1 MDSNSRSPVSGDT
14 PQRPRI
20 ASPGIISAKSRLV
33 LRTKG
38 FDPLAEI
45 LRASPE
51 SHRFLAK
58 VPAPRRRDTPL
69 PAFRKMRV
77 QASGNLFPAY
87 QKRGEPD
94 RRQMADMLI
103 MHAVE
108 ALIIMPATRESS
120 EDLREGLEA
129 FGAKRKPR
137 FRGNDVR
144 RGDSRS
150 LRGVAADGGPRVR
163 IHLPPPASL
172 CEPEFPGGHRINDR
186 RVRGDKASAAQASD
200 GRGVL
205 QARRAPTGAGSNDAR
220 PSRPLGRCGALVRE
234 IGGRR

>member
-1 MDSNSRSPVSGDT
+1 MDSNSRSPVSGDS

-20 ASPGIISAKSRLV
+20 ASPGIISAKSRLS
-33 LRTKG
+33 RCTKG
-38 FDPLAEI
+38 FDPFAEI

-94 RRQMADMLI
+94 RRQRADMLI

-137 FRGNDVR
+137 FRGNDDW

-163 IHLPPPASL
+163 IHLPPAESL
-172 CEPEFPGGHRINDR
+172 RTLGP
-186 RVRGDKASAAQASD
+186 SAQ
-200 GRGVL
+200 
-205 QARRAPTGAGSNDAR
+205 QT
-220 PSRPLGRCGALVRE
+220 
-234 IGGRR
+234 

>member
-20 ASPGIISAKSRLV
+20 APPGIISAKSRLA

-38 FDPLAEI
+38 FDPFAEI

-58 VPAPRRRDTPL
+58 VPAPRLRDTPP

-77 QASGNLFPAY
+77 QASGNSFPAY

-103 MHAVE
+103 IFIFLTARARRLKKLSRPDQPV
-108 ALIIMPATRESS
+108 
-120 EDLREGLEA
+120 LRQ
-129 FGAKRKPR
+129 
-137 FRGNDVR
+137 
-144 RGDSRS
+144 
-150 LRGVAADGGPRVR
+150 ADGEGREAR
-163 IHLPPPASL
+163 QGQSEQDCRAA
-172 CEPEFPGGHRINDR
+172 FRDR
-186 RVRGDKASAAQASD
+186 
-200 GRGVL
+200 L
-205 QARRAPTGAGSNDAR
+205 
-220 PSRPLGRCGALVRE
+220 
-234 IGGRR
+234 

>member
-1 MDSNSRSPVSGDT
+1 MQRTKLPFPRRPPHSISRSPVSGET

-20 ASPGIISAKSRLV
+20 ASPGIISTKSRLA

-38 FDPLAEI
+38 FDPFAEI

-94 RRQMADMLI
+94 
-103 MHAVE
+103 E
-108 ALIIMPATRESS
+108 PAL
-120 EDLREGLEA
+120 
-129 FGAKRKPR
+129 
-137 FRGNDVR
+137 
-144 RGDSRS
+144 
-150 LRGVAADGGPRVR
+150 
-163 IHLPPPASL
+163 
-172 CEPEFPGGHRINDR
+172 
-186 RVRGDKASAAQASD
+186 SD
-200 GRGVL
+200 
-205 QARRAPTGAGSNDAR
+205 
-220 PSRPLGRCGALVRE
+220 
-234 IGGRR
+234 

>member
-1 MDSNSRSPVSGDT
+1 MRPSHLVIDGGEPPLLKITVWLGNKAADKYRLAPLFGRADVGKIPPRASMGFAQSPVSGDT

-38 FDPLAEI
+38 FDPFAEI

-94 RRQMADMLI
+94 
-103 MHAVE
+103 E
-108 ALIIMPATRESS
+108 PAL
-120 EDLREGLEA
+120 
-129 FGAKRKPR
+129 
-137 FRGNDVR
+137 
-144 RGDSRS
+144 
-150 LRGVAADGGPRVR
+150 
-163 IHLPPPASL
+163 
-172 CEPEFPGGHRINDR
+172 
-186 RVRGDKASAAQASD
+186 SD
-200 GRGVL
+200 
-205 QARRAPTGAGSNDAR
+205 
-220 PSRPLGRCGALVRE
+220 
-234 IGGRR
+234 